1 MFFLGIETFLVV
13 IKEGNITSASS
24 KLHIAQ
30 STASQRIQSLE
41 NEVGMKLLE
50 RGKGFKHITLTPS
63 GEEFLKLAYEWEKI
77 WKKSLILREQGPK
90 LYLSIGATDSINTFL
105 LPCLFESLNKHF
117 PAVGLT
123 LNSMHSW
130 ELYMALEKGYIDV
143 GIGLQELFY
152 PNIISTKFYS
162 APMVVIRPACTS
174 GQKNRIIS
182 PNELNPDQEVLVNWG
197 HEFKV
202 WHDKWWNPLSPSRF
216 KVDYI
221 HLAFALLKNP
231 EQWLILPL
239 NIAKIVMQ
247 QDNYFLYELSDSPP
261 PYCCYKITRK
271 KKTKLTTKAIN
282 LFDEYLQLCLA
293 DNDFFLGIKATDH
306 SNLKD

>member
-1 MFFLGIETFLVV
+1 MFFLGIETFLTVV
-13 IKEGNITSASS
+13 KERNITSAAS

-30 STASQRIQSLE
+30 STASQRIQTLE

-50 RGKGFKHITLTPS
+50 RGKGVKQITLTPS
-63 GEEFLKLAYEWEKI
+63 GEEFLKLAYEWEQI
-77 WKKSLILREQGPK
+77 WEKSLILREHGPK

-105 LPCLFESLNKHF
+105 LPPIFEALNKHL
-117 PAVGLT
+117 PTVGLT

-152 PNIISTKFYS
+152 PNIISTVFYS
-162 APMVVIRPACTS
+162 APMVVIRPAHTGNQNS
-174 GQKNRIIS
+174 RVLS
-182 PNELNPDQEVLVNWG
+182 PNDLNPAQEVLVNWG
-197 HEFKV
+197 AEFKL
-202 WHDKWWNPLSPSRF
+202 WHNKWWNPLSPSLF

-239 NIAKIVMQ
+239 NIAEIVMKKN
-247 QDNYFLYELSDSPP
+247 NYFLYELTDSPP
-261 PYCCYKITRK
+261 PYCCYKITRR
-271 KKTKLTTKAIN
+271 KKTKLTTKALN
-282 LFDEYLQLCLA
+282 LFDSYLNSCLA
-293 DNDFFLGIKATDH
+293 DDKFFIEISKSGNSLC
-306 SNLKD
+306 